1 YIKSI
6 LSTHTV
12 LFLGYSYNDFDIK
25 QIIKWTQNHSNIR
38 PPMFLVVFKADPAQS
53 KYLLSHGITT
63 IVLDDKSAV
72 DHFNNYYTSHLYN
85 FLLLI
90 KNKNISNVSPS
101 NIIKQVHNRLS
112 PLNTLEGI
120 LAEQVIKSLTNCG
133 LIYTNTD
140 GIPRA
145 FLYFY
150 NKEVTI
156 DFNES
161 LRSIYSQFVMVVKN
175 NDEKENKTITNKL
188 EPIFNILKKADISG
202 IIIDEKKENAVVF
215 SE

>member
-1 YIKSI
+1 
-6 LSTHTV
+6 
-12 LFLGYSYNDFDIK
+12 
-25 QIIKWTQNHSNIR
+25 
-38 PPMFLVVFKADPAQS
+38 
-53 KYLLSHGITT
+53 ITT

-72 DHFNNYYTSHLYN
+72 DHFNNYYTSQLYN

-90 KNKNISNVSPS
+90 KNKNISNVSPN
-101 NIIKQVHNRLS
+101 NIIKQVYNRLL

-133 LIYTNTD
+133 LIYINTD
-140 GIPRA
+140 GKPRA

-175 NDEKENKTITNKL
+175 NDEKESKSITNKL

-202 IIIDEKKENAVVF
+202 IIIDEKKENAV
-215 SE
+215 